1 MRGPIV
7 KHIVISILAFS
18 VCLLALGATA
28 AENDATQSPLLEPQ
42 LSGHPPLPKLPNGQ
56 PVRMPSVPPAGQMVS
71 GVVLET
77 LDAGGYTYARVKVGE
92 EELWAA
98 GVKVAL
104 KVGDTVSFSKGMEM
118 KGFRSKSL
126 DRTFESVYFVTE
138 LDVGTA
144 PPTDARAVA
153 SPHGLVGSAPAAN
166 SDISGIKPADG
177 GKTVKEIYEE
187 TTSLSGK
194 EVSIRAKVV
203 KANLGVM
210 GKNWFHLRDGT
221 QADDGNN
228 DLTITS
234 MDTAAVG
241 DIVLVRGKVVTDR
254 DFGFGYHYDLIIE
267 EGKLLERTEP

>member
-7 KHIVISILAFS
+7 KQIVIYLLAF
-18 VCLLALGATA
+18 ALGVFAIPATA
-28 AENDATQSPLLEPQ
+28 AESDAPPSPLLQPQ
-42 LSGHPPLPKLPNGQ
+42 LSGHPPLPTAPKT
-56 PVRMPSVPPAGQMVS
+56 PSAHSATSPSANPADQMVT

-77 LDAGGYTYARVKVGE
+77 MDSGGYTYVRVNIDE

-118 KGFRSKSL
+118 RGFRSDSL
-126 DRTFESVYFVTE
+126 DRTFDSVYFVDA
-138 LDVGTA
+138 LHVGTA
-144 PPTDARAVA
+144 APGAAGAVA
-153 SPHGLVGSAPAAN
+153 SPHGRVGNAPATN
-166 SDISGIKPADG
+166 IDVSGIKPADG
-177 GKTVKEIYEE
+177 GKTVKEVYEKK
-187 TTSLSGK
+187 TSLSGK
-194 EVSIRAKVV
+194 EISIRAKVV

-221 QADDGNN
+221 ETNDGNN

-254 DFGFGYHYDLIIE
+254 LYGFGYRYDLIIE
-267 EGKLLERTEP
+267 DAEVTRE